1 MALVTGL
8 VAVLGRF
15 ASQILNLTLG
25 WATLLLFGKVPQHK
39 QLVLLLIV
47 FGSLAWVALLVGI
60 VVPDV
65 GTFLIALVPA
75 PDFVEENWIRLAMV
89 LGAVIVPLAIGAA
102 AVFVTATENRPRGP
116 IATAKAILRGYPFAL
131 VLSVILAVLVVVA
144 TYRKVR
150 SIARRWEDAH
160 VPMIVKPGR
169 YEAVFGSLRA
179 ALSEAGLELAARDAG
194 LLISGPPKLLDLVAG
209 RALGD
214 LVPDRLR
221 LLAGPALEILV
232 YPSDLAISGKRDEVA
247 RARAVITSQLAEAP
261 AYLTT
266 TAESQRF
273 EDELERLGVGA
284 AERRPEQ
291 VLRHVRALDAR
302 LALLAVPYEEWET
315 LYRLRLQ
322 LERDA
327 LVALTGA
334 GPLPGLEKAQPLAV
348 EKREH
353 RRNGS
358 RLQLA
363 GGLAGL
369 ALIAADLAVLLSDRR
384 RRDATRPPR

>member
-8 VAVLGRF
+8 IAVVGRF

-60 VVPDV
+60 VIPDV

-75 PDFVEENWIRLAMV
+75 PDFIEENWIRLAMV
-89 LGAVIVPLAIGAA
+89 LGAVIVPLGIGAA
-102 AVFVTATENRPRGP
+102 AVFVTAAENRPQGP

-144 TYRKVR
+144 TFRKLR

-169 YEAVFGSLRA
+169 YDELFGSLHA
-179 ALSEAGLELAARDAG
+179 ALSDAGLELAARDAG
-194 LLISGPPKLLDLVAG
+194 VLISGPPKLLDLVAG

-214 LVPDRLR
+214 LVPDTLR

-232 YPSDLAISGKRDEVA
+232 YPSDLAISGKRIEVA
-247 RARAVITSQLAEAP
+247 RARAVITSKLADAP

-291 VLRHVRALDAR
+291 VLRHVHALDER
-302 LALLAVPYEEWET
+302 LARLAVPYEEWET

-327 LVALTGA
+327 LVALTGTGSRP
-334 GPLPGLEKAQPLAV
+334 GPMKATQMAV
-348 EKREH
+348 EKSEPRQA
-353 RRNGS
+353 GS

-369 ALIAADLAVLLSDRR
+369 ALIAADLVVLLSDRR
-384 RRDATRPPR
+384 RRGEKRSNE